1 MLRVI
6 SFQRGETR
14 EVPDEQTLQTPQSV
28 DLLGGVVDLIGGALT
43 LKVDAWNMSFK
54 RFLLGV

>member
-28 DLLGGVVDLIGGALT
+28 DLLGGVVDLKSGCLEYEFQTFPFGG
-43 LKVDAWNMSFK
+43 LKRPIF
-54 RFLLGV
+54 